1 MVSPLESDS
10 LEAEC
15 LEWVKRGEW
24 DWRSAHLLAEAKSP
38 VLETACFHAQQA
50 VEKILK
56 AFLVSRGRA
65 VPRTHNLVAL
75 LDGAVE
81 LEPELAWVKRVA
93 VGLWWR
99 QKVNSGSKFHAPR
112 LFRKKMTVCALQQAL
127 WWPPRSM
134 CEQQQA
140 WCGWQHDMC
149 V

>member
-10 LEAEC
+10 FEAEC

-50 VEKILK
+50 VGKILK

-81 LEPELAWVKRVA
+81 LEPSIADLQEACSLLTPYAVDLRYPGDVGIVELGEAEDALPMMNKVWSRIATLLPPESRELAQPL
-93 VGLWWR
+93 G
-99 QKVNSGSKFHAPR
+99 Q
-112 LFRKKMTVCALQQAL
+112 T
-127 WWPPRSM
+127 
-134 CEQQQA
+134 
-140 WCGWQHDMC
+140 
-149 V
+149 